1 VLTVGLLYNMQCVH
15 CWSWI

>member
-15 CWSWI
+15 CWSWM